1 MTLKDQ
7 FIEVTIQKC
16 ISGTVSYYITEL
28 YPIMSQ
34 HKNVKLMY
42 KLMSNQTQRFQTMYC
57 FYFSLVC
64 NNTMM
69 FFLKKASKVNEFL
82 AQKPKNSFNNIYII
96 IMSRHLFLSPCYHKD
111 HSAYGMLRLEQLNVC
126 GKS

>member
-34 HKNVKLMY
+34 HKNVKL
-42 KLMSNQTQRFQTMYC
+42 NQKQRFQTMYC
-57 FYFSLVC
+57 FYFSIVC

-69 FFLKKASKVNEFL
+69 FF
-82 AQKPKNSFNNIYII
+82 
-96 IMSRHLFLSPCYHKD
+96 
-111 HSAYGMLRLEQLNVC
+111 
-126 GKS
+126 